1 MDPVLHRMSLRECFV
16 ALGDLVLPRH
26 CPVCG
31 RRLTLSE
38 RHLCLVCRSDIP
50 YTHFWER
57 DHNPMADKYN
67 ARIREQIPDGV
78 EEAYGHAAA
87 LFYYNSESGYKNIPQ
102 ALKYRSALGLGREFA
117 AQLGVRLASSGLF
130 ADVDLVVPVPLHWRR
145 RWGRGYN
152 QAAVIAERVAAGLG
166 VRCCRTVLKRLRYTS
181 SQTTVGMER
190 KASNVAGAFRVV
202 NRAEARHILLI
213 DDTFTTGSTLA
224 ACHQALRQVYPPSVR
239 ISVATLSYVGP

>member
-1 MDPVLHRMSLRECFV
+1 MDKAVTGASLQDFV
-16 ALGDLVLPRH
+16 TALGDLVLPRH
-26 CPVCG
+26 CFVCG
-31 RRLTLSE
+31 RRLTLAE
-38 RHLCLVCRSDIP
+38 RHLCLDCRSDLP

-57 DHNPMADKYN
+57 THNPMADRYN
-67 ARIREQIPDGV
+67 AAIREQIPDGV

-117 AQLGVRLASSGLF
+117 AQLGARLASSGPF

-152 QAAVIAERVAAGLG
+152 QAAVIAERVA

-181 SQTTVGMER
+181 SQTTGGMER

-202 NRAEARHILLI
+202 DRVEARHILLI